1 MTITL
6 TPHTEALL
14 VEKAQRD
21 GLDANRVAD
30 ALLSAVLQWEIQEE
44 SETAEGIRRGLDASD
59 AGRVRAFRDF
69 AAHMRL
75 KYALPVHLSDS
86 EIGNAP

>member
-6 TPHTEALL
+6 TPQTEAMLI
-14 VEKAQRD
+14 EKPHRD
-21 GLDANRVAD
+21 GIDANRVAD

-44 SETAEGIRRGLDASD
+44 TETTEGIRRGLDASD
-59 AGRVRAFRDF
+59 AGRVREFTDF
-69 AAHMRL
+69 ASHMRL

-86 EIGNAP
+86 EIGNTP

>member
-6 TPHTEALL
+6 TPQTEAML
-14 VEKAQRD
+14 VEKAHRD
-21 GLDANRVAD
+21 GIDANPVAD
-30 ALLSAVLQWEIQEE
+30 ALLSAVLQWEIQDE
-44 SETAEGIRRGLDASD
+44 SETAEGIERGLVASD
-59 AGRVRAFRDF
+59 AGRVRALKDF

-86 EIGNAP
+86 EIGKAM